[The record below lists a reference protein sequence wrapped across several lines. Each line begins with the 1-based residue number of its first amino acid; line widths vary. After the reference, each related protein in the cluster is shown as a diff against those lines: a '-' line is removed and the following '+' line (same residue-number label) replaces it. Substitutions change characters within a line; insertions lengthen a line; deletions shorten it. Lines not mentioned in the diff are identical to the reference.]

1 MPHRKK
7 RPWFPLII
15 SLWTKTETLQ
25 WALYLSLS
33 QNERM
38 ATITKKRCTSG
49 TLQLESI
56 LLGVKYIVRFMPTI
70 DIIGF
75 GNKLKKQTDELREML
90 DKAEKLTRIILRVA
104 YVSLGVSVIAVNLA
118 MVPLIK

>member
-1 MPHRKK
+1 
-7 RPWFPLII
+7 
-15 SLWTKTETLQ
+15 
-25 WALYLSLS
+25 
-33 QNERM
+33 M

-118 MVPLIK
+118 VVPLIK